1 MSNAIAGPGFILSVA
16 GTPLAEVKDITGPEQ
31 SADVIDVTN
40 QDSPNHF
47 EEIIPSL
54 LHGGAVTFDVNFIPG
69 DASQTAL
76 LGFLL
81 ARTVQACTIV
91 VGTVTISF
99 SAYCVKYAFK
109 LPVANVAAATIDLRV
124 TGPVT
129 VA

>member
-1 MSNAIAGPGFILSVA
+1 MSNAIAGPGFTLSVA
-16 GTPLAEVKDITGPEQ
+16 GTPVAEVKDITGPEQ
-31 SADVIDVTN
+31 TAYVIDVTN

-54 LHGGAVTFDVNFIPG
+54 LHGGAVTFDINFIPG

-81 ARTVQACTIV
+81 ARTVQACTIA

-99 SAYCVKYAFK
+99 NAYCVKYAMK
-109 LPVANVAAATIDLRV
+109 LPVANVAAASIDLRITGAV
-124 TGPVT
+124 TI
-129 VA
+129 A